1 MVKEEVEV
9 DVEIKSPAN
18 KFHMFVGRLQHV
30 PKATRY
36 IQGYDLLEG
45 DWGMVGSIILW
56 KLISENMFWRRW
68 RDTKDRIEAM
78 DFEKKVIQW
87 RVLEGPLKTEYNSLL
102 KTMKVSPNHGGPGST
117 VKWNVKYER
126 IDENVAHP
134 ERLLQFLVE
143 VTKQV
148 DGYLLS
154 EE

>member
-1 MVKEEVEV
+1 MC
-9 DVEIKSPAN
+9 
-18 KFHMFVGRLQHV
+18 
-30 PKATRY
+30 PKPLRY
-36 IQGYDLLEG
+36 IQGCDLLEG
-45 DWGMVGSIILW
+45 DWGMVGSIVLW
-56 KLISENMFWRRW
+56 KLISDGETRVS
-68 RDTKDRIEAM
+68 KDRIEAM
-78 DFEKKVIQW
+78 DFQK
-87 RVLEGPLKTEYNSLL
+87 
-102 KTMKVSPNHGGPGST
+102 KVSPDHGGPGST

>member
-45 DWGMVGSIILW
+45 DWGMVGSIVLW
-56 KLISENMFWRRW
+56 KLISDGETRVS
-68 RDTKDRIEAM
+68 KDRIEAM

-102 KTMKVSPNHGGPGST
+102 KTMKVSPNHGGPRST

>member
-45 DWGMVGSIILW
+45 DWGMVGSIVLW
-56 KLISENMFWRRW
+56 KLISDGETRVS
-68 RDTKDRIEAM
+68 KDRIEAM

>member
-1 MVKEEVEV
+1 MVTEEIEV

-18 KFHMFVGRLQHV
+18 MFHMFVGRLQHL

-36 IQGYDLLEG
+36 IQGCDLLEG
-45 DWGMVGSIILW
+45 DWGMVGSIVLW
-56 KLISENMFWRRW
+56 KLLFDGEEIVS
-68 RDTKDRIEAM
+68 KDMIEAM
-78 DFEKKVIQW
+78 DFEKNVIQL
-87 RVLEGPLKTEYNSLL
+87 RVLEGPLKTVYNSLL

-134 ERLLQFLVE
+134 ERQLQFLVE

>member
-1 MVKEEVEV
+1 MVKEEVEA
-9 DVEIKSPAN
+9 DVEIKSPAS
-18 KFHMFVGRLQHV
+18 KFHTFVGRLQHV

-36 IQGYDLLEG
+36 VQGCDLLEG
-45 DWGMVGSIILW
+45 DWGTVGSIVLW
-56 KLISENMFWRRW
+56 KLLFDGEARVS
-68 RDTKDRIEAM
+68 KDRIEAM

-87 RVLEGPLKTEYNSLL
+87 RVLEGPLKTQYKSLL

>member
-1 MVKEEVEV
+1 M
-9 DVEIKSPAN
+9 S
-18 KFHMFVGRLQHV
+18 
-30 PKATRY
+30 
-36 IQGYDLLEG
+36 
-45 DWGMVGSIILW
+45 
-56 KLISENMFWRRW
+56 
-68 RDTKDRIEAM
+68 KDRIEAM

-102 KTMKVSPNHGGPGST
+102 NTMKVSPNHGGPGST

>member
-18 KFHMFVGRLQHV
+18 KFHKFVGRLQHV

-36 IQGYDLLEG
+36 VQACDLLEG
-45 DWGMVGSIILW
+45 DWGMVGSIVLW
-56 KLISENMFWRRW
+56 KLLFGGEARVS
-68 RDTKDRIEAM
+68 KDRIETM

-87 RVLEGPLKTEYNSLL
+87 RVLEGPLKTEYKSLV
-102 KTMKVSPNHGGPGST
+102 KTMNVSPNHGGAGST
-117 VKWNVKYER
+117 VKWNVEYER

>member
-1 MVKEEVEV
+1 MEHKILKIFCFACFFDFNHKKTCFGLDGEEIV
-9 DVEIKSPAN
+9 S
-18 KFHMFVGRLQHV
+18 
-30 PKATRY
+30 
-36 IQGYDLLEG
+36 
-45 DWGMVGSIILW
+45 
-56 KLISENMFWRRW
+56 
-68 RDTKDRIEAM
+68 KDMIEAM
-78 DFEKKVIQW
+78 DFEKNVIQL
-87 RVLEGPLKTEYNSLL
+87 RVLEGPLKTVYNSLL

-134 ERLLQFLVE
+134 ERQLQFLVE

>member
-1 MVKEEVEV
+1 MVKEEIEV

-36 IQGYDLLEG
+36 IQGCDLLEG
-45 DWGMVGSIILW
+45 DWGMVGSIVLW
-56 KLISENMFWRRW
+56 KLLFDGEARVS
-68 RDTKDRIEAM
+68 KDRIEAM
-78 DFEKKVIQW
+78 DFEKKMIQW
-87 RVLEGPLKTEYNSLL
+87 RVLEGPLKTVYNSLL